1 MLAGVGV
8 ILFLIPSTKTVTA
21 YLGRIQKSL
30 MKVRDERVALNSEVL
45 GSMKII
51 KIQAWEENFRRKL
64 LELRDAELGKLKDYF
79 FISAVSG
86 EFVYRR
92 VLLRG

>member
-30 MKVRDERVALNSEVL
+30 MKARDERVALNSEVL

-64 LELRDAELGKLKDYF
+64 LELRDVELGKLKDYF

-86 EFVYRR
+86 ELV
-92 VLLRG
+92 